1 MIYAFLGITLASILQ
16 NAWLQLKHM
25 HERKHWDTER
35 RQYVSAALAAQTNN
49 QAAAAVIRPTTVRP
63 DPPKERF
70 LQVDA

>member
-1 MIYAFLGITLASILQ
+1 MIYALLGITLGSVLQ

-35 RQYVSAALAAQTNN
+35 RQYVAAALTAQTST
-49 QAAAAVIRPTTVRP
+49 QVASAVIRPKPERP

-70 LQVDA
+70 QQLDA